1 MRSHTFQG
9 KAKLPPGRACMTT
22 RGRYPR
28 LHVCID
34 NRRTLVQRLFRGCG
48 AARDFYM
55 TVPAVLCASAL
66 KEMKYASQNFCDKTI
81 DDDEIA
87 LYRNCLFSVL
97 YTIMERRVA
106 FPGVYIVF

>member
-1 MRSHTFQG
+1 
-9 KAKLPPGRACMTT
+9 MTT
-22 RGRYPR
+22 RGRYLH

-34 NRRTLVQRLFRGCG
+34 NRRTLVQRHFRGCG

-66 KEMKYASQNFCDKTI
+66 REMKYASQNYCDITI

-87 LYRNCLFSVL
+87 LYRECFFPNYTQLWCIRLLSPGLF
-97 YTIMERRVA
+97 RRGGRLL
-106 FPGVYIVF
+106 P

>member
-1 MRSHTFQG
+1 
-9 KAKLPPGRACMTT
+9 MTT
-22 RGRYPR
+22 LGRYLH
-28 LHVCID
+28 LHVCIE